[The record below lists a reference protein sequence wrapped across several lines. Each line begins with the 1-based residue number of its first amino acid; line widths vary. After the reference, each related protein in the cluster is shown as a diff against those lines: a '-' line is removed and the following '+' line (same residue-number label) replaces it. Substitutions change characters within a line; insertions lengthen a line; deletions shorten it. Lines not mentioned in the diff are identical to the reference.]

1 MVCHPSSLSEIDMR
15 LASTKTAAV
24 LCGGLLLALSVPAS
38 AAVDAKLLDM
48 LKANGQITAAQYT
61 ELQAELAKDQ
71 KEKQIAQ
78 QAQQETNEQIAA
90 TAKKTNDLSVF
101 DQKLAWAAKTQLK
114 GDVRFRQETVKIDG
128 TPNNGG
134 KDKDRQRIRARLGAY
149 TEINSQV
156 DTGIRIAT
164 GNSEDARS
172 TNQDLDSYF
181 NKKSLWLD
189 LGYIDYHPD
198 QIKNLHVIGGK
209 MLQPWVSM
217 GDVIWDSDVNPEGLA
232 VTYKYPLGTSAE
244 LFGSLGNYTLKDN
257 VNGEGVQFRNDLRM
271 TAGQLGSRFSL
282 TDNLK
287 VTLGGS
293 VYAFQNDQDSRC
305 PTAGSTQCL
314 TPAETIANTAAGNA
328 SEYRLYEGF
337 SQVDIG
343 GLAVPLSFY
352 GQYVKNNEATQK
364 DQDTAWLLGAKSK
377 VFGFNLDYNYRDVQR
392 YAVVGAFTDSDF
404 AGGFTGARGH
414 KFKVGYDIDKN
425 FAIGATYF
433 LTKADYASAPGYRDA
448 NANTLQLDAEAK
460 F

>member
-1 MVCHPSSLSEIDMR
+1 MR

-48 LKANGQITAAQYT
+48 LKANGQITASQYT
-61 ELQAELAKDQ
+61 ELQSELAKDQ
-71 KEKQIAQ
+71 KEQQIAR

-90 TAKKTNDLSVF
+90 TAKKTNELSSF
-101 DQKLAWAAKTQLK
+101 DQKLAWAAKTQFK
-114 GDVRFRQETVKIDG
+114 GDVRFRHETVKIDG

-134 KDKDRQRIRARLGAY
+134 KDKDRERIRARLGAY
-149 TEINSQV
+149 TEINPQV

-164 GNSEDARS
+164 GSSDDARS
-172 TNQDLDSYF
+172 TNQDLDGYF
-181 NKKSLWLD
+181 NKKSIWLD
-189 LGYIDYHPD
+189 LGYIDYHPT

-217 GDVIWDSDVNPEGLA
+217 GDVIWDSDINPEGLA
-232 VTYKYPLGTSAE
+232 LTYKYPLGSSAE
-244 LFGSLGNYTLKDN
+244 LFGSLGNYSLKDN
-257 VNGEGVQFRNDLRM
+257 VNGDGVQFRNDLRM

-287 VTLGGS
+287 LTLGGS
-293 VYAFQNDQDSRC
+293 VYAFQNDEDSRC
-305 PTAGSTQCL
+305 PTTTGTTPGCL
-314 TPAETIANTAAGNA
+314 TPSETVANTTAGNA

-352 GQYVKNNEATQK
+352 GQYVQNTKATDK
-364 DQDTAWLLGAKSK
+364 DKDTAWLLGAKSK

-433 LTKADYASAPGYRDA
+433 LTKADYASATGYRDA

>member
-1 MVCHPSSLSEIDMR
+1 MR

-24 LCGGLLLALSVPAS
+24 LCGGLLLALSVPAN

-61 ELQAELAKDQ
+61 ELQSELAKDQ
-71 KEKQIAQ
+71 KEQQIAR

-90 TAKKTNDLSVF
+90 TAKKTNELSSF

-114 GDVRFRQETVKIDG
+114 GDVRFRHETIKIDG

-134 KDKDRQRIRARLGAY
+134 KDKDRERIRARLGAF

-156 DTGIRIAT
+156 DTGIRVAT
-164 GNSEDARS
+164 GSSDDARS
-172 TNQDLDSYF
+172 TNQDLDGYF
-181 NKKSLWLD
+181 NKKSIWLD
-189 LGYIDYHPD
+189 LGYIDYHPT

-217 GDVIWDSDVNPEGLA
+217 GDVIWDSDINPEGLA
-232 VTYKYPLGTSAE
+232 LTYKYPLGSSAE
-244 LFGSLGNYTLKDN
+244 LFGSLGNYSLKDN
-257 VNGEGVQFRNDLRM
+257 VNGDGVQFRNDLRM

-287 VTLGGS
+287 LTLGGS
-293 VYAFQNDQDSRC
+293 VYAFQNDEDSRC
-305 PTAGSTQCL
+305 PTTTGTTPGCL
-314 TPAETIANTAAGNA
+314 TPSETVANTTAGNA

-352 GQYVKNNEATQK
+352 GQYVQNTKATDK
-364 DQDTAWLLGAKSK
+364 DKDTAWLLGAKSK

-433 LTKADYASAPGYRDA
+433 LTKADYASATGYRDA